1 MKRNAYVTIPA
12 VAAMVI
18 ALVSCKPAKKDAAQA
33 PDAEQAAVVKTYK
46 VVRQRISE
54 KISYTGTLEAAR
66 KTSITPEVGGKIARI
81 LVHEGDSVRA
91 GQVLAELET
100 ESTRL
105 QLRQAEAGVAVAE
118 AGYNDALKNKER
130 MDRLIKENAVS
141 EQQAEKVTLAFDAAK
156 AQREQAQ
163 AALNLAKYALNIS
176 IMKAPFSG
184 VIAAKNAEVGD
195 VINPMMGGFSGASG
209 VLTLIDFAKV
219 KIVIDVPENDAL
231 RLRKGQPALLRMP
244 ARSPA
249 GNSRARSTI
258 ANSTADAATKKF
270 RVEALFDNAGGELRP
285 GTFGEVVFES
295 STHESAL
302 AVPQKAVLDNSY
314 VYVVQADK
322 AVKRPVTLGLQNTT
336 VVEVLTGL
344 AEGDVV
350 IVEGNYGLGD
360 GAPVRIAER

>member
-18 ALVSCKPAKKDAAQA
+18 ALVSCKPAKKDAAPA
-33 PDAEQAAVVKTYK
+33 AAADQAAVVKTYT
-46 VVRQRISE
+46 VARQRVSE
-54 KISYTGTLEAAR
+54 KIAYTTTLEASR

-100 ESTRL
+100 ESIRL

-141 EQQAEKVTLAFDAAK
+141 EQQAEKVTLGFDAAK

-184 VIAAKNAEVGD
+184 VISAKNAEVGD
-195 VINPMMGGFSGASG
+195 VINPMMGGYSGASG
-209 VLTLIDFAKV
+209 VLTLMDFAKV
-219 KIVIDVPENDAL
+219 KVVIDMAENDAL
-231 RLRKGQPALLRMP
+231 RLRRGQPALLRVP
-244 ARSPA
+244 SFPGREFV
-249 GNSRARSTI
+249 GEVTI

-270 RVEALFDNAGGELRP
+270 RIEALFDNAGRELRP
-285 GTFGEVVFES
+285 GTFGEVIFEV

-302 AVPQKAVLDNSY
+302 AVPQKAVLENSY
-314 VYVVQADK
+314 VYIVQAGK

-344 AEGDVV
+344 AEGEVV
-350 IVEGNYGLGD
+350 IVEGNYGLGE
-360 GAPVRIAER
+360 GAPVRITER

>member
-1 MKRNAYVTIPA
+1 MKRNAHFAIPA

-33 PDAEQAAVVKTYK
+33 SAAEGAAVVKTYK
-46 VVRQRISE
+46 VVRQKISE
-54 KISYTGTLEAAR
+54 KIAYTGTLEASR

-81 LVHEGDSVRA
+81 LVREGDSVKA

-184 VIAAKNAEVGD
+184 VIGAKNAEVGD
-195 VINPMMGGFSGASG
+195 VINPMMGGLSSASG
-209 VLTLIDFAKV
+209 ILTLMDFAKV
-219 KIVIDVPENDAL
+219 KIVIDVAENDAL
-231 RLRKGQPALLRMP
+231 RLRRGQTALLRVP
-244 ARSPA
+244 SFPDREFS
-249 GNSRARSTI
+249 GEITI
-258 ANSTADAATKKF
+258 ANSTADPYTKKF

-285 GTFGEVVFES
+285 GTFGEVVFEINS
-295 STHESAL
+295 HPEAL

-314 VYVVQADK
+314 VYLVQAGK
-322 AVKRPVTLGLQNTT
+322 AVKRQVTLGIQNATT
-336 VVEVLTGL
+336 VEVVAGL
-344 AEGDVV
+344 AEGDIV

-360 GAPVRIAER
+360 GAPVQVSER

>member
-1 MKRNAYVTIPA
+1 MKRNAYITIPA

-33 PDAEQAAVVKTYK
+33 PAADEAAVVKTYK

-184 VIAAKNAEVGD
+184 IISAKNAEVGD
-195 VINPMMGGFSGASG
+195 VINPMMGGYSGASG
-209 VLTLIDFAKV
+209 VLTLMDFAKV
-219 KIVIDVPENDAL
+219 KIVIDIPENDAL

-244 ARSPA
+244 AFPGREFP
-249 GNSRARSTI
+249 GEITI

-270 RVEALFDNAGGELRP
+270 RIEALFDNAGGELRP

-302 AVPQKAVLDNSY
+302 AVPQKAVLDNTY
-314 VYVVQADK
+314 VYVVLANK

-350 IVEGNYGLGD
+350 IIEGNYGLGD
-360 GAPVRIAER
+360 GAPVRVAER

>member
-1 MKRNAYVTIPA
+1 MKRNAYITIPA

-18 ALVSCKPAKKDAAQA
+18 TLVSCKPPKKDAVQA
-33 PDAEQAAVVKTYK
+33 SVAEEAANVKTYT
-46 VVRQRISE
+46 VARQRVSE
-54 KISYTGTLEAAR
+54 KIAYSGTLEASK

-81 LVHEGDSVRA
+81 LVREGDTVKA

-100 ESTRL
+100 ESIRL
-105 QLRQAEAGVAVAE
+105 QLKQAEAGLAVAE

-130 MDRLIKENAVS
+130 MDRLIKEKAVS
-141 EQQAEKVTLAFDAAK
+141 EQQAEKVTLAFDAAR

-163 AALNLAKYALNIS
+163 AGLNLAKYALSIS
-176 IMKAPFSG
+176 IMRAPFSG

-195 VINPMMGGFSGASG
+195 VINPMMGGYSGASG
-209 VLTLIDFAKV
+209 VLTLMDFAKV
-219 KIVIDVPENDAL
+219 KIAVDVAENDAL
-231 RLRKGQPALLRMP
+231 RLKRGQTVLLRVP
-244 ARSPA
+244 SFPGREFP
-249 GNSRARSTI
+249 GEVTI

-270 RVEALFDNAGGELRP
+270 RIEALFDNAGGELRP
-285 GTFGEVVFES
+285 GTFGEVVFEV

-314 VYVVQADK
+314 VYVVQAGK

-336 VVEVLTGL
+336 LVEVLSGL

-360 GAPVRIAER
+360 GAPVTVPGR

>member
-1 MKRNAYVTIPA
+1 MKRNAYITIPA

-18 ALVSCKPAKKDAAQA
+18 ALVSCKPPKKDAAAA
-33 PDAEQAAVVKTYK
+33 PAPEEAAVVKTYTVARQK
-46 VVRQRISE
+46 VSE
-54 KISYTGTLEAAR
+54 KLAYTGTLEASR

-81 LVHEGDSVRA
+81 LVREGDSVRA

-100 ESTRL
+100 ESIRL
-105 QLRQAEAGVAVAE
+105 QLRQAEAGLAVAE

-184 VIAAKNAEVGD
+184 IIAAKNAEVGD
-195 VINPMMGGFSGASG
+195 VINPMMGGYSGASG
-209 VLTLIDFAKV
+209 VLTLMDFAKV
-219 KIVIDVPENDAL
+219 KIVIDMAENDAL
-231 RLRKGQPALLRMP
+231 RLRRGQPALLRVP
-244 ARSPA
+244 SFPGREFA
-249 GNSRARSTI
+249 GEVTI

-270 RVEALFDNAGGELRP
+270 RVEALFDNAGHELRP
-285 GTFGEVVFES
+285 GTFGEVVFEV
-295 STHESAL
+295 STHESVL
-302 AVPQKAVLDNSY
+302 AVPQKAVLENSY
-314 VYVVQADK
+314 VYAVQAGK

-360 GAPVRIAER
+360 GAPVRVAER

>member
-195 VINPMMGGFSGASG
+195 VINPMMGGFSG
-209 VLTLIDFAKV
+209 
-219 KIVIDVPENDAL
+219 
-231 RLRKGQPALLRMP
+231 RLRSPDAHRLRQGQDRHRHPRERRAPPPEGPAGPPPHAGLPRPGIPGRGDHRQLDGGRGHQEVPRRGPVRQRRRRAP
-244 ARSPA
+244 ARDVRR
-249 GNSRARSTI
+249 GR
-258 ANSTADAATKKF
+258 F
-270 RVEALFDNAGGELRP
+270 RVQHA
-285 GTFGEVVFES
+285 
-295 STHESAL
+295 
-302 AVPQKAVLDNSY
+302 
-314 VYVVQADK
+314 
-322 AVKRPVTLGLQNTT
+322 
-336 VVEVLTGL
+336 
-344 AEGDVV
+344 
-350 IVEGNYGLGD
+350 
-360 GAPVRIAER
+360 

>member
-1 MKRNAYVTIPA
+1 MKRNAHFAIPA

-33 PDAEQAAVVKTYK
+33 SAAEGAAVVKTYK

-54 KISYTGTLEAAR
+54 KIAYTGTLEASR

-81 LVHEGDSVRA
+81 LVREGDSVKA

-184 VIAAKNAEVGD
+184 VIGAKNAEVGD
-195 VINPMMGGFSGASG
+195 VINPMMGGLSGASG
-209 VLTLIDFAKV
+209 ILTLMDFAKV
-219 KIVIDVPENDAL
+219 KIVIDVAENDAL
-231 RLRKGQPALLRMP
+231 RLRRGQTALLRVP
-244 ARSPA
+244 SFPDREFP
-249 GNSRARSTI
+249 GEITI
-258 ANSTADAATKKF
+258 ANSTADPYTKKF

-285 GTFGEVVFES
+285 GTFGEVAFEA
-295 STHESAL
+295 STRESAL

-314 VYVVQADK
+314 VYLVQANK
-322 AVKRPVTLGLQNTT
+322 AVKRPVTLGLQNST
-336 VVEVLTGL
+336 VVEVLSGL
-344 AEGDVV
+344 AEGEDV

-360 GAPVRIAER
+360 GAPVRVSER

>member
-1 MKRNAYVTIPA
+1 MKRNALVAIPA

-18 ALVSCKPAKKDAAQA
+18 ALVSCKPANKGATQA
-33 PDAEQAAVVKTYK
+33 PVAQEATAVKTYTVIRQK
-46 VVRQRISE
+46 VSE
-54 KISYTGTLEAAR
+54 KIAYAGTLEASR

-81 LVHEGDSVRA
+81 LVHEGDSVKA

-100 ESTRL
+100 ESMRL
-105 QLRQAEAGVAVAE
+105 QLRQAEAGMAVAE

-184 VIAAKNAEVGD
+184 VIAARNAEVGD
-195 VINPMMGGFSGASG
+195 VINPMMGGYSGASG
-209 VLTLIDFAKV
+209 VLTLMDFAKV
-219 KIVIDVPENDAL
+219 KIVVDVAESDAL
-231 RLRKGQPALLRMP
+231 RLKRGQTVHLRVP
-244 ARSPA
+244 SFPGREFP
-249 GNSRARSTI
+249 GEVTI
-258 ANSTADAATKKF
+258 ANSTADPATKKF
-270 RVEALFDNAGGELRP
+270 RIEALFDNAGGELRP
-285 GTFGEVVFES
+285 GTFGEVVFEV

-302 AVPQKAVLDNSY
+302 AIPQKAVLDNTY
-314 VYVVQADK
+314 VYVVQAGK

-336 VVEVLTGL
+336 LVEVLSGL
-344 AEGDVV
+344 AVGEIV
-350 IVEGNYGLGD
+350 ISEGNYGLED
-360 GAPVRIAER
+360 GASVLVSER

>member
-12 VAAMVI
+12 VAVMVI

-33 PDAEQAAVVKTYK
+33 PTADEAAVVKTYK

-163 AALNLAKYALNIS
+163 AALNLAKYALSIS

-219 KIVIDVPENDAL
+219 KIVIDIPENDAL
-231 RLRKGQPALLRMP
+231 RLRKGQPALLRMSAFP
-244 ARSPA
+244 GREFP
-249 GNSRARSTI
+249 GEVTI

-270 RVEALFDNAGGELRP
+270 RIEALFDNAGGELRP

-295 STHESAL
+295 STHESVL

-314 VYVVQADK
+314 VYIVEADK

-344 AEGDVV
+344 SEGDVV